1 MQLKRYAAESNLAI
15 DNTHTRVMRL
25 VGRDQRVL
33 ELGCATGYM
42 SRALTNNFGCV
53 VTGVEVN
60 PAAAEEARAIC
71 ARVIVGDLDA
81 IDWQEAFGAEQFD
94 VVVAADV
101 LEHLRNPA
109 RVLAAVRAY
118 LAPGGHLVA
127 SIPNVAH
134 TSVLAELLHGR
145 FTYRPFGLLDDT
157 HIRFFTRDSIYRC
170 LEEAGFAVTHLDR
183 LTLEPAETEFRT
195 TLSSF
200 PPEVVN
206 WLASREESTTY
217 QFILAANP
225 ITPAPVS
232 ADQAVWPRPA
242 TDATERTYRSVL
254 EGLASQPGAS
264 ALEGMVRAHAARLAY
279 LEDTRAHQ
287 AEVIARLQAALAKH
301 EDYIGAVTVE
311 SQARHQELSKAET
324 YVASLLVEIDKLRG
338 EVKSVGDY
346 ATDLRQALEASERRL
361 LQERQRMGDALE
373 ADRNRALRERE
384 EERMRLTRDLEEER
398 THLTRA
404 LEDELA
410 ARELARQEQVI
421 AWMKTS
427 IETYEHSRSWRVTAA
442 LRAGARLFGRLR
454 HPR

>member
-1 MQLKRYAAESNLAI
+1 
-15 DNTHTRVMRL
+15 
-25 VGRDQRVL
+25 
-33 ELGCATGYM
+33 
-42 SRALTNNFGCV
+42 
-53 VTGVEVN
+53 
-60 PAAAEEARAIC
+60 
-71 ARVIVGDLDA
+71 
-81 IDWQEAFGAEQFD
+81 
-94 VVVAADV
+94 
-101 LEHLRNPA
+101 
-109 RVLAAVRAY
+109 
-118 LAPGGHLVA
+118 
-127 SIPNVAH
+127 
-134 TSVLAELLHGR
+134 
-145 FTYRPFGLLDDT
+145 
-157 HIRFFTRDSIYRC
+157 
-170 LEEAGFAVTHLDR
+170 
-183 LTLEPAETEFRT
+183 
-195 TLSSF
+195 
-200 PPEVVN
+200 
-206 WLASREESTTY
+206 
-217 QFILAANP
+217 
-225 ITPAPVS
+225 
-232 ADQAVWPRPA
+232 
-242 TDATERTYRSVL
+242 
-254 EGLASQPGAS
+254 
-264 ALEGMVRAHAARLAY
+264 MVRAHAARLAY